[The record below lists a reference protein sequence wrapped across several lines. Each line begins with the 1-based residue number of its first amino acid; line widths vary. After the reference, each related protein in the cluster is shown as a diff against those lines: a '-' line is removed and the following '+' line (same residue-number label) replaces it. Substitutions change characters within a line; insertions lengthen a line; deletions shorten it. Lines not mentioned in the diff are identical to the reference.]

1 MPPKKGPKKTK
12 KQIEEEKRIAEE
24 ERIKQEELDAKLKA
38 EQEERDRKEAERLR
52 LEEEK
57 RQAEEKKRLDEENP
71 EVEERKASMKE
82 NAQVAEKARVKD
94 LPDKF
99 LACNHLP
106 DPYNERDL
114 TSFMTLWSERPD
126 KTLTEAID
134 NCQTAETVNS
144 VMQDISG
151 EAMAVGNTDKLAWCN
166 KYIEGLRLIELRKY
180 DEITSYIFEYM
191 EMHSKRTPEE
201 IAKVRAEQN

>member
-24 ERIKQEELDAKLKA
+24 ERIKQEELEAKLKA

>member
-1 MPPKKGPKKTK
+1 
-12 KQIEEEKRIAEE
+12 
-24 ERIKQEELDAKLKA
+24 
-38 EQEERDRKEAERLR
+38 
-52 LEEEK
+52 
-57 RQAEEKKRLDEENP
+57 LDEENP

-134 NCQTAETVNS
+134 NC
-144 VMQDISG
+144 
-151 EAMAVGNTDKLAWCN
+151 
-166 KYIEGLRLIELRKY
+166 
-180 DEITSYIFEYM
+180 
-191 EMHSKRTPEE
+191 
-201 IAKVRAEQN
+201 